1 MSSRKRYTLDTSN
14 IFANSVP
21 GIEKVDLLGLG
32 GQGGD
37 GEDHEACAQHLR
49 HLGFQ
54 GGELVAQKGEKG
66 EGHPFDPASG
76 KMLCIRIIFFKFNR
90 HHRMPK
96 TF

>member
-1 MSSRKRYTLDTSN
+1 MPSRKRYTLDTSN

-49 HLGFQ
+49 HLGSQ

-76 KMLCIRIIFFKFNR
+76 KMLCIRIIFLKLNR
-90 HHRMPK
+90 HHRMSK